1 MPSSETEEIEGILK
15 AVSEQIPA
23 LMKGLV
29 TSIVSAEA
37 GKNMGGA
44 VANFYK
50 ELKSSGMA
58 DEAVMRMTQEY
69 AKTFNDLGK
78 LMRETVGQRGELQR
92 PKAAKE
98 EPATQ
103 EEKDE
108 G

>member
-1 MPSSETEEIEGILK
+1 MPSSEAEEVGEILK

-23 LMKGLV
+23 LIKGLV
-29 TSIVSAEA
+29 ASIFSAEA
-37 GKNMGGA
+37 GKNMGAA

-50 ELKSSGMA
+50 ELRSSGMP

-78 LMRETVGQRGELQR
+78 LIRETVGQRGESQA

-103 EEKDE
+103 EEKNE